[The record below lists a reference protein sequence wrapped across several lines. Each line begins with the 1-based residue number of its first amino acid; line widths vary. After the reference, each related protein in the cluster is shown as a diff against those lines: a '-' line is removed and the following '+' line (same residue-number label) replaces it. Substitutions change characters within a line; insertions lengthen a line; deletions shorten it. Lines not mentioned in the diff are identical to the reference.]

1 MPLVPVL
8 IRERTALIRPVLLP
22 QLLPMSF
29 GPEILPPPSDLLW
42 QKVVDRSASSDI
54 ASQRRGQS
62 TSPPTSTRTPLSQ
75 RDVSASPSRM
85 VEFKLPAS
93 DESTSQGGESS
104 ALGETD

>member
-1 MPLVPVL
+1 
-8 IRERTALIRPVLLP
+8 
-22 QLLPMSF
+22 MSF

-62 TSPPTSTRTPLSQ
+62 MSPTPTRTPLSQ
-75 RDVSASPSRM
+75 RDVSASPIRM
-85 VEFKLPAS
+85 VELKLPAS